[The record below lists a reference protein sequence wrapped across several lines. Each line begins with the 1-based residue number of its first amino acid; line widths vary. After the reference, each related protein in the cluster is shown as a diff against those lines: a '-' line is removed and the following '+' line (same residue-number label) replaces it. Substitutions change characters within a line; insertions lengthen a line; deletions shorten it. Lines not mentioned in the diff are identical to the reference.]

1 MIEKDKELEE
11 LFLSSAPDLTDDV
24 QFMAV
29 LERKM
34 NAVEF
39 LKQEQE
45 AQKRSYRLAIGVA
58 LVLGV
63 FCGMGLFC
71 LPVEMIT
78 IQTPACLSKF
88 MPQPQLLFTAGLA
101 LLTSTCVVS
110 VSMLAFHLKFYSRSE
125 RINI

>member
-1 MIEKDKELEE
+1 MIEKDRELEE
-11 LFLSSAPDLTDDV
+11 LFLSATPDLDDDV

-45 AQKRSYRLAIGVA
+45 RQRQGYRIAIGLA

-63 FCGMGLFC
+63 CCGVMLCCIPMEVITFQIPDWLGRFIPQSQLF
-71 LPVEMIT
+71 L
-78 IQTPACLSKF
+78 
-88 MPQPQLLFTAGLA
+88 TAGLA
-101 LLTSTCVVS
+101 LLVSIGVVS
-110 VSMLAFHLKFYSRSE
+110 ISMLAFQVNTSKLR
-125 RINI
+125 